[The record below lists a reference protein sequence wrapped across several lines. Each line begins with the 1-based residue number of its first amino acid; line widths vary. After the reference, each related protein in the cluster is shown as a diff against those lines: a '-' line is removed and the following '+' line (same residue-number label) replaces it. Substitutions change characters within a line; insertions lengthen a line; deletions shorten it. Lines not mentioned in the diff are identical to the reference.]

1 MGALEIVLLIAGAII
16 FIVSF
21 ILPVNREEISQETRE
36 LAQNEIKM
44 LVLQEINGVRGR
56 VDDVVDEAVDGAM
69 ETTERSLEK
78 LSNEKIMAVSD
89 YSDTVLKEIHKN
101 HEEVMFLY
109 DMLNNKHT
117 SLKNAVTQINETVS
131 QVNET
136 VKNVK
141 ESRRDAEAAVS
152 SWKQIQ
158 LESMDKQQ
166 KDAGIMR
173 ITRMKEAAEAQLLAA
188 QQEAQRLAAQQE
200 ALERARQVEVQKEA
214 EEREYQE
221 YQEYQ
226 EQPEQPVKSEKPHN
240 RKSAFKVPVK
250 KDEIAPKA
258 DVEEIDEM
266 AEARKALEFAVNSI
280 VDTEETVQEPEVQEE
295 MLNSNER
302 ILARYKQGKST
313 VAIAKELG
321 LGVGEVKL
329 VIDLYRNHA

>member
-1 MGALEIVLLIAGAII
+1 MGTLEIVLLIAGAII

-21 ILPVNREEISQETRE
+21 ILPANREELSQETRE

-44 LVLQEINGVRGR
+44 LVLQEINGVKGR

-117 SLKNAVTQINETVS
+117 SLKNTVTQINETVS
-131 QVNET
+131 QVNDT

-173 ITRMKEAAEAQLLAA
+173 ITRMKEAAEAQRLAA
-188 QQEAQRLAAQQE
+188 EQEAQRLAAQQE
-200 ALERARQVEVQKEA
+200 AIERARQEELQRED
-214 EEREYQE
+214 EERQYQE
-221 YQEYQ
+221 YQER
-226 EQPEQPVKSEKPHN
+226 PEQLMKPERTRV
-240 RKSAFKVPVK
+240 RKSASNMSVK
-250 KDEIAPKA
+250 KDEKALKA
-258 DVEEIDEM
+258 DVEEADEM
-266 AEARKALEFAVNSI
+266 AEAREALAFAVNSI
-280 VDTEETVQEPEVQEE
+280 ATSEETVRKPEVQEE
-295 MLNSNER
+295 TLSSNER

-329 VIDLYRNHA
+329 VIDLYRNQA

>member
-1 MGALEIVLLIAGAII
+1 MGVLEIVLLIAGAII

-200 ALERARQVEVQKEA
+200 ALERVRQVEVQKEA

-221 YQEYQ
+221 YH
-226 EQPEQPVKSEKPHN
+226 EQPEQPVKAEKPRS
-240 RKSAFKVPVK
+240 RKPAFKIPVK
-250 KDEIAPKA
+250 KDEITPKA
-258 DVEEIDEM
+258 DAEETDEM

-280 VDTEETVQEPEVQEE
+280 VNPEETVQEPEVQEE